1 MLNDI
6 LKEDMLTAV
15 KNIREKGKNVDQ
27 ETIDLVN
34 KIFFS
39 FEKVGKN
46 VDVVLVLG
54 GLQEKRAIVG
64 SNLGI
69 YYNIPVIFS
78 GGVYH
83 SCFDMTESSYYKKIG
98 LENGLNDSLIY
109 LENES
114 TNTYEN
120 FLYSFEIIKKFNH
133 KNLINIAVVS
143 SSIHLPRSIFT
154 GNEIIEKN
162 NYNINLI
169 PVPSD
174 GIKNSK
180 ENWMKHVE
188 TRRSVSNELRKL
200 LNYKYKNSLIVK
212 YNRID
217 NTMKNMVSENVFPGA
232 TYALVNKNYALMGVC
247 GCKSLYPKEQNN
259 LNTLY
264 DMASLTKVI
273 VTNTIILR
281 LMQSGKINLN
291 DKIGKYLKEY
301 DYLDVTI
308 YHLVTHSAGLK
319 PSFDNASMNTCD
331 DFSNELKNIKL
342 EYEPGT
348 KSVYSDIGFILLGM
362 IIEKVYNMSLDKVAD
377 IEIFKPLSMRK
388 TTFNPNIEYAAPTEK
403 TINRGLVRG
412 KVHDETAYYSGKI
425 LGHAGLFCDI
435 NDVSKFVKMILNDGM
450 IGKNIYLE
458 KKYIDMLFH
467 PEIKDID
474 NVDRSI
480 GWIVGRVNSTGNM
493 VSKMT
498 ISHTGF
504 TGTSII
510 IDRLNK
516 IGIIVLSNRVHP
528 TRDNKLL
535 ISKRKEI
542 VNSVYQ
548 KVYIKKKY

>member
-1 MLNDI
+1 MLNGI

-15 KNIREKGKNVDQ
+15 KNIREKGKNVAQ

-39 FEKVGKN
+39 YNKTVED
-46 VDVVLVLG
+46 VDIILVLG

-64 SNLGI
+64 SNLSI
-69 YYNIPVIFS
+69 HYNIPVIFS

-83 SCFDMTESSYYKKIG
+83 SCFDMTESSYYKKVG

-120 FLYSFEIIKKFNH
+120 FLYSFEIIKEISH
-133 KNLINIAVVS
+133 KNLINVAVVS
-143 SSIHLPRSIFT
+143 SSIHLPRAIIT
-154 GNEIIEKN
+154 GNEIIKKN
-162 NYNINLI
+162 KYNINLI

-180 ENWMKHVE
+180 ENWVKHVE
-188 TRRSVSNELRKL
+188 TRRSVSNEIRKL
-200 LNYKYKNSLIVK
+200 LNYNYKNNLIVK
-212 YNRID
+212 YNRLD
-217 NTMKNMVSENVFPGA
+217 NIMKNMVSENVFPGA

-247 GCKSLYPKEQNN
+247 GYKSLYPKEQNN

-301 DYLDVTI
+301 DYLDITI

-331 DFSNELKNIKL
+331 DFFNELKNIKL

-377 IEIFKPLSMRK
+377 IEIFKPLSMKK

-458 KKYIDMLFH
+458 KKYIDMLFY

-474 NVDRSI
+474 DVDRSI

-493 VSKMT
+493 VSNMT

-504 TGTSII
+504 TGTSIV

-528 TRDNKLL
+528 TRDNTLL